1 MDESLNQQFE
11 NYYSNMRNLKAAKA
25 VDVCYKILGTAIEK
39 RLENAEK
46 KENKGSKEYIAAAV
60 AYIDEHLDNEDLSI
74 VSVATHVYLN
84 PVYFGRVFK
93 NTFHMTFKQ
102 YLLQRRMELAKRLLE
117 DGRTSI
123 GNICEQVGISNPSY
137 FSHLFKEYTG
147 HLKYMCTLLILALVL
162 SSICVW
168 TYVRRNMT
176 DVIVDKYE
184 FMNEKM
190 GIALD
195 NLYRKTDAV
204 TAEIILEND
213 VQKSLRNKELQEVEK
228 NALSKYFA
236 YIDLNHVADYC
247 YIDNKRNVYEK
258 SYSQIGYSDF
268 QSSGLR
274 EKMGDEYAK
283 TQWIWTRDYL
293 FGTGDEAL
301 FIGRYVNSMDYAHEP
316 GIVYLKMNQQFL
328 ESVMDK
334 DRKIAKDVAVGIISP
349 EGKTC
354 IRQEPEDLSIEK
366 RTMKKITELTRT
378 KKSGVIVRGK
388 KIEGGILQAYRQEE
402 TGMVIFTLVP
412 DMVLNQGM
420 TQILIVLLTIYAV
433 IAVLAFVL
441 SLYASQTFT
450 RPIRQISDAM
460 TSFDGNDFTH
470 TIQIHTDTELDKI
483 GHAYNE
489 MLKNIEEFQNEVKNQ
504 QKELRISEMNTLIS
518 QINPHF
524 LYNTLDTI
532 YMLARI
538 NGEEKTMKM
547 IQALSKYL
555 RLSLSKG
562 REIVTVEDEL
572 ENVKSYMEIQQIRN
586 ENLFRYEIECAE
598 ELKTRWI
605 LKLILQPIVENAVK
619 YGFCDIFEG
628 GLIRISVT
636 EQAGQLTFSVYN
648 NGTPMEEQ
656 MAEKLN
662 GLSEIPVSKM
672 KDSFEDK
679 KHGYGVINIITRLRL
694 KYGEDVRFFY
704 ESDTNGTVCV
714 IQIPDDGKE
723 NSEQ

>member
-1 MDESLNQQFE
+1 MKKWVIKSGIQRKYLR
-11 NYYSNMRNLKAAKA
+11 YIMGLLLLA
-25 VDVCYKILGTAIEK
+25 IL
-39 RLENAEK
+39 
-46 KENKGSKEYIAAAV
+46 
-60 AYIDEHLDNEDLSI
+60 
-74 VSVATHVYLN
+74 
-84 PVYFGRVFK
+84 
-93 NTFHMTFKQ
+93 
-102 YLLQRRMELAKRLLE
+102 
-117 DGRTSI
+117 
-123 GNICEQVGISNPSY
+123 
-137 FSHLFKEYTG
+137 
-147 HLKYMCTLLILALVL
+147 L
-162 SSICVW
+162 SSIGVW
-168 TYVRRNMT
+168 IYVRQSLT
-176 DVIVDKYE
+176 TEVTDKYE
-184 FMNEKM
+184 FLNEKM
-190 GIALD
+190 GLALD
-195 NLYRKTDAV
+195 TLSKEADEG
-204 TAEIILEND
+204 TAECITYD
-213 VQKSLRNKELQEVEK
+213 QVQESLKKASFADVEK
-228 NALSKYFA
+228 NSLQKYFA
-236 YIDLNHVADYC
+236 YMNLDHVAEYC
-247 YIDNKRNVYEK
+247 YVDNKNNVYAR
-258 SYSQIGYSDF
+258 SYSHIDYEDFSD
-268 QSSGLR
+268 SHL
-274 EKMGDEYAK
+274 EDYMGDSYAK
-283 TQWIWTRDYL
+283 TQWFWAKDTL
-293 FGTGDEAL
+293 FGTEKEAL

-366 RTMKKITELTRT
+366 STMKKITELTRT

-388 KIEGGILQAYRQEE
+388 KIEGGILQSYRQEE

-441 SLYASQTFT
+441 SLYASKTFT

-489 MLKNIEEFQNEVKNQ
+489 MLKNIEEFQNEIKNQ
-504 QKELRISEMNTLIS
+504 QKELRVSEMNTLIS

-586 ENLFRYEIECAE
+586 ENLFHYEIECGE

-656 MAEKLN
+656 VAEKLN

-672 KDSFEDK
+672 KDTFEDK

>member
-1 MDESLNQQFE
+1 M
-11 NYYSNMRNLKAAKA
+11 
-25 VDVCYKILGTAIEK
+25 
-39 RLENAEK
+39 
-46 KENKGSKEYIAAAV
+46 
-60 AYIDEHLDNEDLSI
+60 
-74 VSVATHVYLN
+74 
-84 PVYFGRVFK
+84 
-93 NTFHMTFKQ
+93 
-102 YLLQRRMELAKRLLE
+102 
-117 DGRTSI
+117 
-123 GNICEQVGISNPSY
+123 
-137 FSHLFKEYTG
+137 
-147 HLKYMCTLLILALVL
+147 
-162 SSICVW
+162 
-168 TYVRRNMT
+168 
-176 DVIVDKYE
+176 
-184 FMNEKM
+184 
-190 GIALD
+190 
-195 NLYRKTDAV
+195 
-204 TAEIILEND
+204 
-213 VQKSLRNKELQEVEK
+213 
-228 NALSKYFA
+228 
-236 YIDLNHVADYC
+236 
-247 YIDNKRNVYEK
+247 
-258 SYSQIGYSDF
+258 
-268 QSSGLR
+268 
-274 EKMGDEYAK
+274 
-283 TQWIWTRDYL
+283 
-293 FGTGDEAL
+293 

-328 ESVMDK
+328 ENVMDK
-334 DRKIAKDVAVGIISP
+334 DKKIAKDVAVGIISP

-354 IRQEPEDLSIEK
+354 IRQDPEDFNIGK
-366 RTMKKITELTRT
+366 KTMKKITELTRT
-378 KKSGVIVRGK
+378 KKSGVIVQGK
-388 KIEGGILQAYRQEE
+388 KIEGGILQAYRQAE

-412 DMVLNQGM
+412 DAILNQGL

-441 SLYASQTFT
+441 SLYASKTFT

-586 ENLFRYEIECAE
+586 ENLFHYEIECGE

-648 NGTPMEEQ
+648 NGTPIEEQ

-694 KYGEDVRFFY
+694 KYGEDVRVFY

-714 IQIPDDGKE
+714 IQIPNDGKE